1 MKRIRLNIGDIV
13 VTREPAVLETILGSC
28 VAVCLWDARLR
39 IGGLNHYLVPTGR
52 GEPERD
58 SLYGTTS
65 VRRLI
70 EQTLNLGSERHN
82 LQARIF
88 GGGSILKSL
97 EDIFTIGAAN
107 VRIAR
112 EILHEYGIPVVHDFV
127 GAECGIRI
135 AFQTWS
141 GAVSV
146 TCFDQESAH
155 RYQDFY
161 QQAAD
166 NSHAGTFRSTHAAG
180 FFREKQQFIFLEE
193 TALPELAAQRASLHE
208 LRIWS
213 AGCATGEAAYSIA
226 ISVGEALQQR
236 HAAAADNA
244 PFGSWIVRI
253 LATDTSSK
261 ALATAMGA
269 TYGIEQLPEL
279 LPETLKSR
287 YFLKGSGIHAG
298 HIRVKPDLI
307 KVVKFRRLNLKNQS
321 YPFKKQF
328 DLIFCHDGL
337 RAFDDSARQQTFARL
352 HRHLAP
358 RGYLFLG
365 QPDLIPDSSLFEQV
379 EVAIFRKL

>member
-13 VTREPAVLETILGSC
+13 VTRESAILETILGSC
-28 VAVCLWDARLR
+28 VAVCLWDARRR
-39 IGGLNHYLVPTGR
+39 IGGLNHYLVPAGR

-58 SLYGTTS
+58 NLYGRTS
-65 VRRLI
+65 VRKLI
-70 EQTLNLGSERHN
+70 EQTLSHGSDRHS

-107 VRIAR
+107 VQIAR
-112 EILHEYGIPVVHDFV
+112 EILKEYGIPVVHDFV

-135 AFQTWS
+135 AFQTWD

-155 RYQDFY
+155 RYQDFV
-161 QQAAD
+161 QQSAD
-166 NSHAGTFRSTHAAG
+166 NNHAYRFSSTHTTA
-180 FFREKQQFIFLEE
+180 FFREEQLFRFLQD
-193 TALPELAAQRASLHE
+193 TAVPELATRKSTLQE

-213 AGCATGEAAYSIA
+213 VGCATGEAAYSIA
-226 ISVGEALQQR
+226 ISVGEALQQ
-236 HAAAADNA
+236 HYGTTTDNS
-244 PFGSWIVRI
+244 PFGNWTVRI
-253 LATDTSSK
+253 LATDPSSK
-261 ALATAMGA
+261 ALDTAMGG
-269 TYGIEQLPEL
+269 TYGSEQLPVQL
-279 LPETLKSR
+279 TETVKSR
-287 YFLKGSGIHAG
+287 YFLKGNGIHAG
-298 HIRVKPDLI
+298 HIRIKPYLQ
-307 KVVKFRRLNLKNQS
+307 KAVQFRRLNLKVQN

-337 RAFDDSARQQTFARL
+337 RAFDDSAKQQAFSRL

-365 QPDLIPDSSLFEQV
+365 QPDLVPDSSLFTQV
-379 EVAIFRKL
+379 DTAIFRKQ

>member
-13 VTREPAVLETILGSC
+13 VTREPAILETILGSC
-28 VAVCLWDARLR
+28 VAVCLWDACRR

-52 GEPERD
+52 GEPGRD
-58 SLYGTTS
+58 TLYGTTS

-70 EQTLNLGSERHN
+70 DQVINLGSERHN

-135 AFQTWS
+135 AFQTWN

-146 TCFDQESAH
+146 TCFDQESGH
-155 RYQDFY
+155 RYQDFI
-161 QQAAD
+161 QQPAD
-166 NSHAGTFRSTHAAG
+166 NSHAYTFRSTHAAG
-180 FFREKQQFIFLEE
+180 FFREEQQFRFLEE
-193 TALPELAAQRASLHE
+193 TVLPELAAKKGSLQE

-236 HAAAADNA
+236 HAVAADDA
-244 PFGSWIVRI
+244 PFGNWIVRI

-261 ALATAMGA
+261 ALTTAMGA

-298 HIRVKPDLI
+298 HIRVKYDVI

-337 RAFDDSARQQTFARL
+337 RAFDDNSRQQTFTRL

-365 QPDLIPDSSLFEQV
+365 PHDFIPDSSLFEQI
-379 EVAIFRKL
+379 ETAIFRKC

>member
-13 VTREPAVLETILGSC
+13 VTQESAILETILGSC
-28 VAVCLWDARLR
+28 VAVCLWDARRR
-39 IGGLNHYLVPTGR
+39 IGGLNHYLVPAGR

-58 SLYGTTS
+58 NLYGRTS
-65 VRRLI
+65 VRKLI
-70 EQTLNLGSERHN
+70 EQTLSHGSDRHS

-107 VRIAR
+107 VQIAR
-112 EILHEYGIPVVHDFV
+112 EILGEYGIPVVHDFV

-135 AFQTWS
+135 AFQTWD

-155 RYQDFY
+155 RYQDFV
-161 QQAAD
+161 QHSAD
-166 NSHAGTFRSTHAAG
+166 SNHAYRFSSTHTTA
-180 FFREKQQFIFLEE
+180 FFREEQLFRYLQD
-193 TALPELAAQRASLHE
+193 TAVPELATRKSTLQE

-213 AGCATGEAAYSIA
+213 VGCATGEAAYSIA

-236 HAAAADNA
+236 YGTTADDS
-244 PFGSWIVRI
+244 PFGSWTVRI
-253 LATDTSSK
+253 LATDPSSK
-261 ALATAMGA
+261 ALDTAMGA
-269 TYGIEQLPEL
+269 TYGNEQLPVQ
-279 LPETLKSR
+279 LPETVKSR
-287 YFLKGSGIHAG
+287 YFLKGNGIHAG
-298 HIRVKPDLI
+298 HIRIKPNLLQA
-307 KVVKFRRLNLKNQS
+307 VQFRHLNLKVQN

-337 RAFDDSARQQTFARL
+337 RAFDDSAKQQAFARL

-365 QPDLIPDSSLFEQV
+365 QPDLVPDSSLFTQV
-379 EVAIFRKL
+379 DTAIFRKQ